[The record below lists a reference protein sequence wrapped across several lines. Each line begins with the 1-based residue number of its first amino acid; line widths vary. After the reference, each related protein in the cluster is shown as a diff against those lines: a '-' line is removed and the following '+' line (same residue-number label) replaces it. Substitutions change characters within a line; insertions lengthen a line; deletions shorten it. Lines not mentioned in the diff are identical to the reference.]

1 MAIDI
6 RTERGAAA
14 PRGGLLRLRTG
25 AWYGDREIRLDLP
38 AGWRVRLHAPAP
50 LPPLDDEAIAARL
63 DHPLGR
69 PGLAELAEGCRR
81 PLVIVD
87 DPNRP
92 TPVDRILPFL
102 LARLR
107 QSGVS
112 PDSVTL
118 LVAPGSHGLPRPELL
133 ARKLGPAAAGCRV
146 LVHDCE
152 GPQVGLGRTSQGT
165 PVLANPALLEC
176 DLVVGVGGVYP
187 NQTAGF
193 GGGTK
198 LALGVLGIDSIAAL
212 HHGHRPAGWGRDGLD
227 ASFRRDLDEI
237 AAKIGLRW
245 VVSALVNAERE
256 LAELR
261 CGDPMHCQEELV
273 GRALEAFSAPGPGA
287 ADLVVANAY
296 PNDLSLTFVGMKGL
310 APLARAARGAS
321 RVAVA
326 ACPEGVGRHR
336 LFPLLGPSAV
346 SPAARARALAR
357 HPGLAASKLVGRARR
372 LARPSGFAHPV
383 RVFRSLPGA
392 PLPRELAGM
401 RIHRSWSEVLDAV
414 RAEQGRDD
422 LEVAVYPCAA
432 LQALG

>member
-1 MAIDI
+1 MAIEI
-6 RTERGAAA
+6 RAERAAA
-14 PRGGLLRLRTG
+14 PRGAVLRLRTG
-25 AWYGDREIRLDLP
+25 AWYGDQEVRLELP
-38 AGWRVRLHAPAP
+38 AAWRVEVHAPPA
-50 LPPLDDEAIAARL
+50 LPPLDDEAIVGRL

-69 PGLAELAEGCRR
+69 PGLADLAEGCRR

-92 TPVDRILPFL
+92 TPLDRILPLL
-102 LARLR
+102 LARLGR
-107 QSGVS
+107 AGVS

-118 LVAPGSHGLPRPELL
+118 LVALGTHGLPRPELL
-133 ARKLGPAAAGCRV
+133 AQKLGPAARGCRV

-165 PVLANPALLEC
+165 PVSANPALVGC

-198 LALGVLGIDSIAAL
+198 LALGILGMDSIAAL
-212 HHGHRPAGWGRDGLD
+212 HHGHRAAGWGRDGLD
-227 ASFRRDLDEI
+227 VSFRRDLDEI
-237 AAKIGLRW
+237 AARIGLRW
-245 VVSALVNAERE
+245 VASVLVNAERE

-261 CGDPMHCQEELV
+261 CGDPVRCQEELV
-273 GRALEAFSAPGPGA
+273 GCALEAFSTSGPGQ
-287 ADLVVANAY
+287 ADLVLANAY

-310 APLARAARGAS
+310 APLARAARAAS

-336 LFPLLGPSAV
+336 LFPLLGPTAA
-346 SPAARARALAR
+346 PHGARARALAR
-357 HPGLAASKLVGRARR
+357 HPAVAASKLVGRVRR
-372 LARPSGFAHPV
+372 LARLSSFAHPV
-383 RVFRSLPGA
+383 HVFRSLPGP
-392 PLPRELAGM
+392 PLPSELAGL
-401 RIHRSWSEVLDAV
+401 RIHQSWPEVVEAV

-422 LEVAVYPCAA
+422 PEVAVYPCAA
-432 LQALG
+432 LQVLA